1 MFSMSF
7 FQTAEV
13 ELAQCFKPNQDKKTK
28 TEELYNTQVVDNS

>member
-13 ELAQCFKPNQDKKTK
+13 ELAQCFKPNQEKTK